1 MKFMIFWLIV
11 VGIIV
16 GASVG
21 AYFLV
26 KRLFTYK
33 RYYRPTERELDKVRK
48 DIDRLKK

>member
-1 MKFMIFWLIV
+1 MIYAIFWLIV
-11 VGIIV
+11 VGVIV
-16 GASVG
+16 SASVG

-48 DIDRLKK
+48 DIDKLKK

>member
-16 GASVG
+16 CASVG

-26 KRLFTYK
+26 KRLFTK
-33 RYYRPTERELDKVRK
+33 R
-48 DIDRLKK
+48 KK

>member
-1 MKFMIFWLIV
+1 MKFMIFWLIF

-26 KRLFTYK
+26 KRLFTK
-33 RYYRPTERELDKVRK
+33 R
-48 DIDRLKK
+48 KK

>member
-26 KRLFTYK
+26 KRLFTK
-33 RYYRPTERELDKVRK
+33 R
-48 DIDRLKK
+48 KK